1 MSCRSLSFTT
11 RRTILSV
18 LNCCLLY
25 SNLIVDLRNNP
36 GGSVPAGMAFATNVA
51 DTTFYGGVF
60 LTQRYFEDHQSPPNV
75 EEYTGFPHFTAANY
89 DLLMEGIHNTKGVCL
104 KIIPQ
109 QQTYNGKM
117 YILTNGN
124 TASTCEPIVY
134 AFKHRKRAIV
144 VGETTAG
151 AMLTGEEFDLGN
163 GFKLFLPTADYYAA
177 DGYRID
183 QKGVTPDIEVKQEE
197 ALEYVLNMIGQPKG

>member
-1 MSCRSLSFTT
+1 
-11 RRTILSV
+11 
-18 LNCCLLY
+18 
-25 SNLIVDLRNNP
+25 
-36 GGSVPAGMAFATNVA
+36 MAFATNVA